1 MSNNSPISRRG
12 LLRLGIIGGMLA
24 AVGCGEPTTVKTID
38 NAASEGGGN
47 RSRLKGLQEKTDL
60 LKSLPPKK
68 RR

>member
-24 AVGCGEPTTVKTID
+24 AVGCGEPAVQTID
-38 NAASEGGGN
+38 NAPSEGGGN
-47 RSRLKGLQEKTDL
+47 RNRLEGLQEKTEL
-60 LKSLPPKK
+60 LESTPQKK